1 MAESGVQNL
10 QMRAVK
16 DAVIHTGW
24 PLPRSRAAG
33 LPRNRTI
40 RRSPAKGSSRPEADV
55 AAAGSGFLVYPFGE
69 PDLGLGRRSATGQK
83 RTLAP
88 ILQDA
93 GPTIPV

>member
-40 RRSPAKGSSRPEADV
+40 RRRPAKGSTRPGVDIHAIIAEWPLYTDCCLSRK
-55 AAAGSGFLVYPFGE
+55 SGDRP
-69 PDLGLGRRSATGQK
+69 
-83 RTLAP
+83 
-88 ILQDA
+88 
-93 GPTIPV
+93 